1 MCDLDAPAVVEL
13 PAEIEFDGAGLA
25 AGGADPAYTALRAAV
40 ASGAPVVVADLTGT
54 TFCDFSGF
62 QQLVTIGRQA
72 AAGHVQLRLAMPAD
86 GAVRG
91 WLEFLARHR
100 LVRVYPGLEA
110 ARTESARA
118 E

>member
-13 PAEIEFDGAGLA
+13 PAEIEWDGDLVVD
-25 AGGADPAYTALRAAV
+25 GADPAYTALRAAV
-40 ASGAPVVVADLTGT
+40 ASGVPVVVADLTGT

-62 QQLVTIGRQA
+62 QQLVAIGRQA

-86 GAVRG
+86 GAVRR
-91 WLEFLARHR
+91 WLEFLAQHR

-110 ARTESARA
+110 AKTASARTG
-118 E
+118 